1 MKHTKAK
8 FSDVKSYFA
17 EHPDQME
24 IDDNESVIMTGMN
37 IEYQNDF
44 DS

>member
-1 MKHTKAK
+1 
-8 FSDVKSYFA
+8 
-17 EHPDQME
+17 ME